1 MAERLL
7 PQPVVEPQPLIE
19 RQALAE
25 RQPVAIEPLALVERQ
40 PVAEPAGLEAVV
52 EEDTENTHRAIST
65 TFSSTLAFLQ
75 E

>member
-1 MAERLL
+1 M
-7 PQPVVEPQPLIE
+7 VEPQPLIE

-52 EEDTENTHRAIST
+52 EEDTENTHQAICT

>member
-1 MAERLL
+1 M
-7 PQPVVEPQPLIE
+7 VEPQPLIE
-19 RQALAE
+19 PQALAE
-25 RQPVAIEPLALVERQ
+25 RPQAIEPLALVERQ
-40 PVAEPAGLEAVV
+40 PVAERAGLEAVV